1 MKAGQLRF
9 WSSYGIRHTILLDGP
24 AWTRGITFAAAMTP
38 SPQAPSGQRAPTSAT
53 IMAVALIGSSGG
65 GAATLGHTEP
75 TQLLQTINDELA
87 KIQGDWCLTHALFV
101 SLHGGRGLDSANPT
115 ESTATLHAIDCN
127 ETEDKTNKSGASV
140 RVVQSDIL
148 AEVNKTCFQMDASIA
163 EAILGGEVKGLICVS
178 CDPGIHSKTLEA
190 ASVMRIPV
198 TGSGGTSLSIA
209 VTRFDIQLVGNSGGS
224 VATNSYT
231 RAISFAHAL
240 ATAWKMPYHPF
251 SSSDKFVTPQWRS
264 VLNATLPAFWAVC
277 LACQFLNLVLA
288 KLVSN
293 DSDLNMNAWTEPTRQ
308 LLTALQSYALPTA
321 CCVVMAT
328 SCASRHG
335 STAVMAS
342 CTAAMA
348 CRQSIL
354 AGLLAGWLV
363 SLVVGRVVYRCVVWN
378 IPATMTN
385 LAAAGGTGA
394 AVAIV
399 VAPLVPALQ
408 GITTWIRLAVH
419 VTMSGRIPGAG
430 FVIGCLFCF
439 GSKIGYYHA
448 LCLPVILIE
457 MELGQAS
464 VWGAIDECT
473 LVLVSA
479 GICSANLMMSSSLK
493 ETDVSLCKRA
503 VRINLLY
510 GDFIEAAYPFMEES
524 RLVNAAGY
532 LASGISTEFLARNPR
547 DILSLAYLP
556 LPVSI
561 LLANDWHRMA
571 LASFIAFGV
580 SFAGTAINNVL
591 FDRSKKTKQPKQD

>member
-1 MKAGQLRF
+1 MPVTSHRTTT
-9 WSSYGIRHTILLDGP
+9 ST
-24 AWTRGITFAAAMTP
+24 
-38 SPQAPSGQRAPTSAT
+38 QAQK
-53 IMAVALIGSSGG
+53 MAVALIGSSGG

-75 TQLLQTINDELA
+75 AQLLQTINDELS
-87 KIQGDWCLTHALFV
+87 KIEGDCRLTHALFV
-101 SLHGGRGLDSANPT
+101 SLHGGHGLDTADPT
-115 ESTATLHAIDCN
+115 ESTATLYSIESN
-127 ETEDKTNKSGASV
+127 EADNKSGESGTLV
-140 RVVQSDIL
+140 RVVQSGVL
-148 AEVNKTCFQMDASIA
+148 AEVNKTCSQMDATIA
-163 EAILGGEVKGLICVS
+163 KAILGGKVKGLICIS
-178 CDPGIHSKTLEA
+178 CDPDIHSKTLEA
-190 ASVMRIPV
+190 ASAMRIPV
-198 TGSGGTSLSIA
+198 TGSGGTSLSVA
-209 VTRFDIQLVGNSGGS
+209 VTRFDIELVGNAGGS

-231 RAISFAHAL
+231 RAVSFAHAL
-240 ATAWKMPYHPF
+240 ATAWKVPYRPF
-251 SSSDKFVTPQWRS
+251 ASSDQLVTPQWRS
-264 VLNATLPAFWAVC
+264 VLNASLPAFWAVC
-277 LACQFLNLVLA
+277 LACRFLNLVFI
-288 KLVSN
+288 KLVSDDTDIN
-293 DSDLNMNAWTEPTRQ
+293 LNAWTEPTRQ
-308 LLTALQSYALPTA
+308 LIMALQSYALPTA

-342 CTAAMA
+342 CIAAMA

-363 SLVVGRVVYRCVVWN
+363 SLSLGRVVYRCIVWN

-385 LAAAGGTGA
+385 LVAAGGTGA

-399 VAPLVPALQ
+399 VAPFVPALRE
-408 GITTWIRLAVH
+408 ITTWIRLGVH

-430 FVIGCLFCF
+430 FVIGCLFCY

-479 GICSANLMMSSSLK
+479 GICCANLIMSSSLK
-493 ETDVSLCKRA
+493 ETDLSLCKRA

-524 RLVNAAGY
+524 RLVNVAGY
-532 LASGISTEFLARNPR
+532 LASGLSTEILARNPE

-556 LPVSI
+556 LPVCI

-571 LASFIAFGV
+571 LASFVAFGV
-580 SFAGTAINNVL
+580 SFVGTAINNFL
-591 FDRSKKTKQPKQD
+591 FDRKKSKQSKQDIDNPNSNT